1 MAMRG
6 ESAGYIGDIPGHYDR
21 GMGPVLFA
29 DYADDLARRVAA
41 RSPRRVLEIAAGT
54 GILTQRLRDL
64 LPGAARL
71 VATDLNPPML
81 DTAKPKFAADE
92 AIEFQQADA
101 LSLPF
106 GDGAFDVVV
115 CQFGVMFFPDKPA
128 SYKEVHRVL
137 APGGSYVFNVWDA
150 HRHNPAYH
158 IAQELVT
165 AQFPS
170 DPPGFFEVPFAYHA
184 IDPVKD
190 ALGDA
195 GFTDL
200 PYSGAEPDQGGGRYR
215 TVHARRCVWE
225 PDDRSNRCSRRRSR
239 RDRRRSRCGVPQ
251 GVWKRTEPHS
261 AAGQRLRGHAP
272 VTGAWGSEMIE
283 LPRQAG

>member
-1 MAMRG
+1 MRG

-200 PYSGAEPDQGGGRYR
+200 RIAVLSLIKEVADIGPFTRAVVYGSPMIDQIGARGGDPDVIVAALDVAFRKEFGS
-215 TVHARRCVWE
+215 A
-225 PDDRSNRCSRRRSR
+225 PSRIPLQAS
-239 RDRRRSRCGVPQ
+239 VFEA
-251 GVWKRTEPHS
+251 T
-261 AAGQRLRGHAP
+261 RL
-272 VTGAWGSEMIE
+272 
-283 LPRQAG
+283 